1 MWRGENRPARI
12 LSFPQ
17 GELLRSSG
25 AEKNEKRIL
34 MLGDLAIRFDEK
46 PISDR
51 LLIHGVLHLL
61 GYTHDKG
68 KDYIQMRKKEKE
80 VLAKLKILEKKS

>member
-1 MWRGENRPARI
+1 MINGREAKD
-12 LSFPQ
+12 
-17 GELLRSSG
+17 
-25 AEKNEKRIL
+25 EKGNL

>member
-1 MWRGENRPARI
+1 MAGRKSASEDTIVSTGRVGDKWREAKD
-12 LSFPQ
+12 
-17 GELLRSSG
+17 
-25 AEKNEKRIL
+25 EKGNL